1 MCGINVI
8 LGQHPN
14 AEKLAEQMMRAT
26 AHRGPDFSS
35 FTQVSQKVY
44 FAANRLKIL
53 DLTDSSN
60 QPMWNKEEDAVL
72 AWNGALYNYQDLRN
86 NLLDLGYHFQ
96 TNSDSEVLLY
106 WLRHFGEKG
115 IGQLKGMFSIAFA
128 DLRQKTVLI
137 LRDPSGEKPLYFS
150 QSDSNWLFSSEA
162 KPLTLGKDKKIDVQQ
177 FVPYFFQRHSLPDRS
192 LFYEV
197 QQVLPGTGLIFD
209 FEGKLL
215 DRFSWKH
222 PKQTSHSLSQN
233 SFEELLKDAVLKN
246 FHTER
251 RVGTVLSGGAD
262 SSLIYALWYEETG
275 EPTPTFTVSFDEKK
289 KAKYSDPTYSK
300 KLGRKYPSLAK
311 EIFVDLNKVKQHWQA
326 YISSLDQPIA
336 DSASYLTWITA
347 KEASTDVQ
355 VLLSG
360 AGADELF
367 GGYNRHKAYA
377 QYLKNPSIWLFLKK
391 TGLEKVLP
399 SGLQKMVNSIEESQ
413 VDTFIQMSAL
423 QHIPAEYLPLIRKW
437 YPKGDSPLKNALE
450 WDRSFYLINDILKIH
465 DNACMA
471 HGVEGRAP
479 YLDFEL
485 ITMSQT
491 MSEEQHHQQLG
502 KVWIKEALKKRGLG
516 FIAKRKKLGFG
527 LPLQEWSNDPEYIN
541 WVSPIIQKMESQWGS
556 HFSEEMRILSKNPK
570 RAKGR
575 QYLQVWNLFVLA
587 SWLEQNSI

>member
-8 LGQHPN
+8 LGGHLH
-14 AEKLAEQMMRAT
+14 AEQLAEQMMQAT

-35 FTQVSQKVY
+35 FTKVDEKVY

-53 DLTDSSN
+53 DLTEGSN
-60 QPMWNKEEDAVL
+60 QPMWNKEKDAVL

-86 NLLDLGYHFQ
+86 TLLDLGYRFQ

-106 WLRHFGEKG
+106 WLRHFGKKG
-115 IGQLKGMFSIAFA
+115 IEQLKGMFSIAYA
-128 DLRQKTVLI
+128 DLRQKIVLI

-150 QSDSNWLFSSEA
+150 QSNNAWVFSSEA
-162 KPLTLGKDKKIDVQQ
+162 RPLTLATDKKIDEKQ
-177 FVPYFFQRHSLPDRS
+177 FLPYFYQRHSSPDRS
-192 LFYEV
+192 FFEGV
-197 QQVLPGTGLIFD
+197 HQVLSGTGFQFD
-209 FEGKLL
+209 LEGKLL
-215 DRFSWKH
+215 EKFSWKH
-222 PKQTSHSLSQN
+222 PKQVELPASQN

-251 RVGTVLSGGAD
+251 QVGTVLSGGAD

-275 EPTPTFTVSFDEKK
+275 EPIPTFTVTFDEKK
-289 KAKYSDPTYSK
+289 KSKYTDPVFSK
-300 KLGRKYPSLAK
+300 KLGSKYPSLGK
-311 EIFVDLNKVKQHWQA
+311 EVFVDLEKVQQNWPA
-326 YISSLDQPIA
+326 YIASLDQPVA
-336 DSASYLTWITA
+336 DSASFLTWITA
-347 KEASTDVQ
+347 KEASTDIQ

-377 QYLKNPSIWLFLKK
+377 HYLKNPSLWKFLKK
-391 TGLEKVLP
+391 TGIGKILP
-399 SGLQKMVNSIEESQ
+399 SGMHKMISSIGEDQ
-413 VDTFIQMSAL
+413 ADTFIQMSAL
-423 QHIPAEYLPLIRKW
+423 QHIPEEHLNQFRQW
-437 YPKGDSPLKNALE
+437 YPSGETPLKNALE

-471 HGVEGRAP
+471 HGIEGRAP

-485 ITMSQT
+485 ITMSQNL
-491 MSEEQHHQQLG
+491 SEEQHHQLLG

-527 LPLQEWSNDPEYIN
+527 LPLQEWSREAAYMD
-541 WVSPIIQKMESQWGS
+541 WVSPVIQKMEADWGR
-556 HFSEEMRILSKNPK
+556 HFPEEMRILAKKPNQ
-570 RAKGR
+570 AKGR

-587 SWLEQNSI
+587 SWLEQNSL